1 VLAYFLCIVL
11 SGAALRR
18 WKKEDALKRSRYWQL
33 YGLFCGLIL
42 CGSCFGVLS
51 WLSWMQRLVNNYQAN
66 DSPPPTADRAK
77 YFSEISSFYA
87 RSYRWYA
94 AFSIF
99 YPVEFFSLS
108 LAELLVLDRM
118 YQFVA
123 LMSNTMSN
131 TSNLPTV
138 TGPRRWVIGRQIVV
152 SLVLAGNFVGLAGN
166 IAAAVYHAKASELFS
181 ASSSAAAASFVNVSN
196 EFRDL
201 YQQARVA
208 NDRAVSVG
216 AVQSFCEVFVL
227 ILIVAA
233 YFAVCFSSVRR
244 MPLMMSLLNAVPSI
258 TSSSSLLKML
268 AKQLHLRIF
277 CTTASVFFAFIIRS
291 SYSTMYPPP
300 NSQTTFRF

>member
-1 VLAYFLCIVL
+1 
-11 SGAALRR
+11 
-18 WKKEDALKRSRYWQL
+18 
-33 YGLFCGLIL
+33 
-42 CGSCFGVLS
+42 
-51 WLSWMQRLVNNYQAN
+51 MQRLVNNYQAN
-66 DSPPPTADRAK
+66 DSPPPTVDRAK
-77 YFSEISSFYA
+77 YFSEISSLYA

-118 YQFVA
+118 HQFVA
-123 LMSNTMSN
+123 RINTMSN
-131 TSNLPTV
+131 VLNLPTV
-138 TGPRRWVIGRQIVV
+138 TSPRRWVIGRQIVV
-152 SLVLAGNFVGLAGN
+152 SLVAAGNFVGLAGN
-166 IAAAVYHAKASELFS
+166 VAAAVYHAKASELFS

-201 YQQARVA
+201 YQQAAVA

-216 AVQSFCEVFVL
+216 AVQYFCEVFVL

-233 YFAVCFSSVRR
+233 YFAVCFSSVLR
-244 MPLMMSLLNAVPSI
+244 MRLMMSSLDAGPSI

-268 AKQLHLRIF
+268 AKQLHRRIL
-277 CTTASVFFAFIIRS
+277 CTTASVFFAFIMRS